1 MNKSKYVA
9 HSRGMS
15 CPVRVV
21 NTNYPTKNGN
31 GRPQK
36 QPMIT
41 LEVGKVFKS
50 IAQAEMFTGISQQHI
65 LAQLEGRIPHARGVV
80 FERVVLD
87 QETTCCSCGK
97 AFTKKSDRHR
107 ACSEKCRNRY
117 HKALARERYKA
128 KTEREK
134 GR

>member
-1 MNKSKYVA
+1 MNQSKYVA

-21 NTNYPTKNGN
+21 AVTDKGHKKPL
-31 GRPQK
+31 
-36 QPMIT
+36 IT

-50 IAQAEMFTGISQQHI
+50 IAQAEMFTGICKQHI
-65 LAQLEGRIPHARGVV
+65 LSQLEGRIPHARGVV

-87 QETTCCSCGK
+87 QETACYFCGK
-97 AFTKKSDRHR
+97 VFEKKSDRHR

-128 KTEREK
+128 KRES